1 MLSCAETCLVIGTEW
16 TEMNMIILR
25 VTLSN
30 EQKGFGMKD
39 TIEIDDIQNDWRFKP
54 RLCILK
60 KKKSDVTLNK
70 S

>member
-1 MLSCAETCLVIGTEW
+1 MLSCAKTTCLVIGTEW

-39 TIEIDDIQNDWRFKP
+39 TIEIDDIQND
-54 RLCILK
+54 
-60 KKKSDVTLNK
+60 
-70 S
+70 